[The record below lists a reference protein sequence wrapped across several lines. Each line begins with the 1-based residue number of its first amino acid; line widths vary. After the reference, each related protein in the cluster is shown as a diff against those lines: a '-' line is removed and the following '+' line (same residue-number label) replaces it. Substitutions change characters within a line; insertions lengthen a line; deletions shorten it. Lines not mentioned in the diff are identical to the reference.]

1 MKRIIKKWSIVLI
14 SLFLLYSPNLVFGI
28 SWPTSGT
35 YPKEIESDYGPR
47 TVYHYFHYGLDFL
60 GGPKVKAVEGGKI
73 KDIVKTGNSRRIE
86 IEGKESGKKVWYM
99 HVNALPG
106 IKKGD
111 IVTEGQEI
119 ATYIVPDDS
128 YPDHLDIRFPYGTFQ
143 SNPLRDLFS
152 PLYTGSAP
160 SIPENKFKLDVEEK
174 EGYNLKKK
182 GGD

>member
-1 MKRIIKKWSIVLI
+1 
-14 SLFLLYSPNLVFGI
+14 
-28 SWPTSGT
+28 
-35 YPKEIESDYGPR
+35 
-47 TVYHYFHYGLDFL
+47 
-60 GGPKVKAVEGGKI
+60 
-73 KDIVKTGNSRRIE
+73 
-86 IEGKESGKKVWYM
+86 M
-99 HVNALPG
+99 HVNRLEG
-106 IKKGD
+106 IKEGT

-160 SIPENKFKLDVEEK
+160 LIPKFKLDVEEK